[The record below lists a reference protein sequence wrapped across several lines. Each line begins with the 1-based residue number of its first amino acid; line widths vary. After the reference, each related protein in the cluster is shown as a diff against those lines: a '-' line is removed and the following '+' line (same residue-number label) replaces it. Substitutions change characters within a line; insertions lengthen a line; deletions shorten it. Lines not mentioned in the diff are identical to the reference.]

1 MNEVEKMTNDHSLNI
16 QDMNFRLRREPV
28 AIIGMAGIF
37 PQAANMQEYWE
48 NILAGVDCITDVPP
62 SRWDVEA
69 YYHPDPREPDK
80 TYCKRGGFIPA
91 VDFNPMEFGLP
102 PNTLEVTDVSQL
114 MALLVARQAME
125 DAGYG
130 ESRQFDREH
139 VAVIL
144 GVAAARQLAHPFSA
158 RLEYP
163 VWEKALRASGLPEET
178 VQQTIEKL
186 KLAYVKW
193 DENAFPGMLANVVAG
208 RIANRL
214 DLGGMNC
221 IVDAACASSLGAL
234 RTALAELSDHR
245 CSMAL
250 TGGVDTDNSA
260 FAYLCF
266 SKTPALS
273 RRENIRP
280 FDAESDGMMLGE
292 GIGMIVLKRLKD
304 AERDGDRI
312 YALIKGIGSSS
323 DGRYKSIYAPRPEG
337 QVRALRRAYE
347 DAGFEPETVGLI
359 EAHGTGTMA
368 GDAAEFAALKA
379 VFAKNDAT
387 EPHIALGSVKSQIGH
402 TKAAA
407 GAAGMMKVALA
418 LHHKVLPPTI
428 NIERPNPKLGIEN
441 TPFYLNTAT
450 RPWIR
455 GTQPR
460 RAGVS
465 SFGFGGS
472 NYHVVLEEYTGE
484 HVQPYRLH
492 RPGRGVLVHESDQAA
507 LLVACEALIQKLQ
520 SQEAEQVFAEWVE
533 CSRTLSI
540 PSKSARLG
548 FVAVSAAEACQ
559 LLRLAKTQLLNDK
572 TAESW
577 AHPKGIFYRRCAEDL
592 EGKKVVAVFPGQGSQ
607 YLEMGRELTLN
618 APCLRQMYDHMD
630 SLLEEQGKE
639 PVSRVFFPPKSF
651 DLAKKEAQTAALQR
665 TENVQPAMAAMSAGL
680 YKMLQQAGF
689 QPDFTLGHS
698 FGELTALW
706 AAGVFDESDYLKL
719 AIARGQAMSTGDST
733 DRGAML
739 AVKGNASQLQPLVDL
754 FPEVVIANFNS
765 DQQVVLSGAT
775 SSIALLQEKLSAQG
789 YTVVRLPVSAAF
801 HTAYVHDASAIFK
814 QALESTTFCLPDID
828 IYANTTAQPYP
839 KNIEAMQALL
849 TTQITNPVL
858 FKQSI
863 ENIYNA
869 GGTYFVEVGPRNI
882 LTLLIQEILGE
893 RPHLA
898 VALNP
903 SRNGDSDRQMREA
916 IIRLRVAGLSLVDPD
931 IYQVSPPP
939 IPPQKEGSPSAR
951 LESVNYLSEKTK
963 QTIEAALQNGHAQNP
978 LVSQNGHAQNPVVL
992 HNGHVQNFPVS
1003 QNSHTQNAPMFQNGH
1018 VQNLPATLN
1027 RGITQETSP
1036 THKLLDS
1043 KDHPE
1048 TSSFES
1054 YLDYLLDYQAQ
1065 TLALHEQFIAQQR
1078 EYVQTSFQMFGVQ
1091 NVERVQQSLLRFHEH
1106 HAESL
1111 AVYEKAI
1118 SDQGECST
1126 QIFQSLEQQLGSSNI
1141 SIPQIAL
1148 PQPRPSAPQIEAIAV
1163 LPETLQVESGSHALL
1178 STEKEPEPIAKSATI
1193 DTQLLGEKL
1202 LEVVSEKTGYPAQ
1215 MIDLQMDMEA
1225 DLGIDSIKRV
1235 EILGAL
1241 QDLFPAL
1248 PRPDPE
1254 ELAELGLRTLQQ
1266 VIDHLHSKL
1275 RTAEKK
1281 IPSPEPKTELESPV
1295 LRLQRSGV
1303 VLHFLPPP
1311 DYRQITLG
1319 EGRRCLVSDDGT
1331 ALTTALVRILSREW
1345 GWQVTVLRWPQT
1357 WVEKQASL
1365 DPGVECI
1372 SIAEFDEAHLKSQI
1386 AELGPIAAFIH
1397 LHPHFGDKKVD
1408 GILFDDR
1415 EASLVKQVFSMAK
1428 ELKQPLTESAKQGYA
1443 GFICATQLDGRLGLG
1458 VDRDFGVIGGA
1469 LFGLVKTLRREWESV
1484 FCRGIDLSP
1493 DLDAEQ
1499 ASRFLLAEMTDP
1511 DRRIG
1516 ETGWSQLGRT
1526 TLARTPNELIFSP
1539 EGSGINEET
1548 VFLVSGGAK
1557 GITAHCTIQLAER
1570 YRCKFILVG
1579 RSSAELSIDSEAVK
1593 NLDERQ
1599 LKQWIFE
1606 QMQGQ
1611 NPSPAA
1617 VQKQFARIR
1626 SAQEIA
1632 RTLEAIRGAGAQV
1645 EYVSADI
1652 TDRNS
1657 LSAALSPAI
1666 ERLGA
1671 VTAILHGAGN
1681 LADKRIE
1688 EKSLQDFD
1696 YVFAPKVL
1704 GLQNL
1709 LACVDIDQLQH
1720 LVLFSSVIGFYGN
1733 GGQADYAMANEV
1745 LNKLAYLSRRTYP
1758 HCHTVSINWG
1768 PWEAGMVTPQ
1778 LKKIFNENAIET
1790 IPIDV
1795 GAQMLIESLEASHSE
1810 PAQVVIGSALPFAL
1824 AKPQTE
1830 TVYVERTLPLSANPF
1845 LQDHVIQGHPVLPA
1859 TCALAWMANTCEQ
1872 IHPGYRFSECE
1883 HFRVLKGVVFDG
1895 TSPDKYTVEVQTI
1908 ADSADTLVCETKVW
1922 SRSPQGALRYHYS
1935 VKLWLCR
1942 RIAERP
1948 SDLTLQLPPLPWP
1961 DPPTVPIYRNGEGS
1975 LFHGPTFQGVQNI
1988 LVMTPEKIVLEC
2000 CLPRL
2005 TPEQQGQFPVQAVNP
2020 YIADV
2025 EIHSI
2030 WLWLQHFHQE
2040 ACLPAEFGRFA
2051 QFVMV
2056 PFDETFYVTMTVQ
2069 SRTDTALN
2077 ADLIVHDAQGRIY
2090 TRTLGARGTIF
2101 SPRRLTSSDKAK
2113 PFQQE

>member
-1 MNEVEKMTNDHSLNI
+1 MTHNHLLNL
-16 QDMNFRLRREPV
+16 QDMNFQLRREPV
-28 AIIGMAGIF
+28 AVIGMAGIF
-37 PQAANMQEYWE
+37 PQSANLQEYWE

-62 SRWDVEA
+62 TRWDVEA

-144 GVAAARQLAHPFSA
+144 GVAAARQLAHPLGA

-163 VWEKALRASGLPEET
+163 VWEKVLRSSGLPEET

-214 DLGGMNC
+214 DFGGMNC

-245 CSMAL
+245 CNMAL

-260 FAYLCF
+260 FAYVCF

-273 RRENIRP
+273 RRENLRP

-292 GIGMIVLKRLKD
+292 GIGMVVLKRLKD

-368 GDAAEFAALKA
+368 GDVAEFAALKA
-379 VFAKNDAT
+379 VFAKNDSA

-407 GAAGMMKVALA
+407 GAAGIMKAVLA

-441 TPFYLNTAT
+441 TPFYLNTMT

-484 HVQPYRLH
+484 HDQPYRLH
-492 RPGRGVLVHESDQAA
+492 RPSCGVLVHEEDQAA
-507 LLVACEALIQKLQ
+507 LLAACEALIQKLQ

-533 CSRTLSI
+533 HSRTLSI

-548 FVAVSAAEACQ
+548 FVAASAAEACQ
-559 LLRLAKTQLLNDK
+559 LLRLAAAQLLDNS
-572 TAESW
+572 TAEFW
-577 AHPKGIFYRRCAEDL
+577 THPKGIFYRRCAEDL
-592 EGKKVVAVFPGQGSQ
+592 QGKVVALFPGQGSQ
-607 YLEMGRELTLN
+607 YLEMGRELALN

-630 SLLEEQGKE
+630 SLLEAQGKE
-639 PVSRVFFPPKSF
+639 PVSQVFFPPKSF
-651 DLAKKEAQTAALQR
+651 DPAKKEAQTAALR
-665 TENVQPAMAAMSAGL
+665 HTENVQPAIAAMSAGL

-689 QPDFTLGHS
+689 QPNFTVGHS

-706 AAGVFDESDYLKL
+706 AAGVFDETDYLKL
-719 AIARGQAMSTGDST
+719 AIARGQAMAMDKST

-739 AVKGNASQLQPLVDL
+739 AVKGNASQLQPLLDS

-775 SSIALLQEKLSAQG
+775 ASIDLLQEELSGQG

-801 HTAYVHDASAIFK
+801 HTAYVHDASAIFE
-814 QALESTTFCLPDID
+814 QALQSTALRSPAID
-828 IYANTTAQPYP
+828 VYANTTAQFYP
-839 KNIEAMQALL
+839 KDAQEVQALL

-858 FKQSI
+858 FKQCI
-863 ENIYNA
+863 ENIYSA
-869 GGTYFVEVGPRNI
+869 GGTCFVEVGPRNI
-882 LTLLIQEILGE
+882 LTLLVQEILGE
-893 RPHLA
+893 RPHIA

-916 IIRLRVAGLSLVDPD
+916 IVRLRVAGLSLVDPD

-939 IPPQKEGSPSAR
+939 IPPQKEGSPSVR

-963 QTIEAALQNGHAQNP
+963 QTMSAVLENGHHPPA
-978 LVSQNGHAQNPVVL
+978 SQNGHIHNPEV
-992 HNGHVQNFPVS
+992 
-1003 QNSHTQNAPMFQNGH
+1003 FQNGH
-1018 VQNLPATLN
+1018 TQKPPASQNEHAFQNAPIQHLPANLN
-1027 RGITQETSP
+1027 GNLTQATSP
-1036 THKLLDS
+1036 NS
-1043 KDHPE
+1043 KPLESKEHLE

-1054 YLDYLLDYQAQ
+1054 SLDYLLDYQAQ
-1065 TLALHEQFIAQQR
+1065 ALALYEQFSTQQR
-1078 EYVQTSFQMFGVQ
+1078 EYMQTSFQMLGDQ
-1091 NVERVQQSLLRFHEH
+1091 NVESVQRSLLRFHNH
-1106 HAESL
+1106 HTESL
-1111 AVYEKAI
+1111 AVYEQAI
-1118 SDQGECST
+1118 SDQAECSA
-1126 QIFQSLEQQLGSSNI
+1126 QIFKSFEYQLGAGQV
-1141 SIPQIAL
+1141 SIPQTVL
-1148 PQPRPSAPQIEAIAV
+1148 PQPRSFAPQIEAIP
-1163 LPETLQVESGSHALL
+1163 LPEPLPAKNGFEVSLPSAQ
-1178 STEKEPEPIAKSATI
+1178 EPELIAETATI
-1193 DTQLLGEKL
+1193 DTKILGESL
-1202 LEVVSEKTGYPAQ
+1202 LTVVSEKTGYPAQ

-1241 QDLFPAL
+1241 QDLFPSL

-1275 RTAEKK
+1275 NTTEKK
-1281 IPSPEPKTELESPV
+1281 VHAPQVETALKSPV

-1303 VLHFLPPP
+1303 ALRFLPAP
-1311 DYRQITLG
+1311 DYRPITLG

-1331 ALTTALVRILSREW
+1331 ALTTTLVRILSKEW
-1345 GWQVTVLRWPQT
+1345 GWQVIVLSWPQT
-1357 WVEKQASL
+1357 LVEKQAVL
-1365 DPGVECI
+1365 DPDVERIC
-1372 SIAEFDEAHLKSQI
+1372 IAELDEAHLQSQV
-1386 AELGPIAAFIH
+1386 AKLGPIAAFIH
-1397 LHPHFGDKKVD
+1397 LHPVHFGDKKVD
-1408 GILFDDR
+1408 RMHFDDR
-1415 EASLVKQVFSMAK
+1415 EASLVRQVFLMAK
-1428 ELKQPLTESAKQGYA
+1428 VLKQSLTESAKQGYA

-1458 VDRDFGVIGGA
+1458 KDRDFGVIGGA
-1469 LFGLVKTLRREWESV
+1469 LFGLVKTLRREWEAV

-1493 DLDAEQ
+1493 DLDVEK
-1499 ASRFLLAEMTDP
+1499 ASRFLLAEMADP

-1516 ETGWSQLGRT
+1516 ETGWSESGRT
-1526 TLARTPNELIFSP
+1526 TLARTPDEPIFSP
-1539 EGSGINEET
+1539 EGSGIDEQT

-1557 GITAHCTIQLAER
+1557 GITAHCALQIATR
-1570 YRCKFILVG
+1570 YRCRFILVG
-1579 RSSAELSIDSEAVK
+1579 RSNAELPVDNEAIK
-1593 NLDERQ
+1593 NLNERQ

-1611 NPSPAA
+1611 HPNPAA
-1617 VQKQFARIR
+1617 LQQQFERIR
-1626 SAQEIA
+1626 SAQEIV
-1632 RTLEAIRGAGAQV
+1632 RTLEAIRGVGAQV

-1657 LSAALSPAI
+1657 LRTALLPSI
-1666 ERLGA
+1666 ERLGL

-1696 YVFAPKVL
+1696 QVFAPKVL
-1704 GLQNL
+1704 GLRNL
-1709 LACVDIDQLQH
+1709 LECVDIDQLQH
-1720 LVLFSSVIGFYGN
+1720 LVLFSSVAGFYGN

-1745 LNKLAYLSRRTYP
+1745 LNKLAHLGRRTVP
-1758 HCHTVSINWG
+1758 HCHTISINWG
-1768 PWEAGMVTPQ
+1768 PWEGGMVTPQ
-1778 LKKIFNENAIET
+1778 LKKLFNENDIET
-1790 IPIDV
+1790 IPIDI
-1795 GAQMLIESLEASHSE
+1795 GAQMLLESLEANHNE
-1810 PAQVVIGSALPFAL
+1810 PAQVVIGSALPYTP

-1830 TVYVERTLPLSANPF
+1830 KVHVERTLSLTANPF

-1872 IHPGYRFSECE
+1872 LHPGYRFSECE
-1883 HFRVLKGVVFDG
+1883 HFRVLKGIVFDG
-1895 TSPDKYTVEVQTI
+1895 TPTDKYTVEVQTI
-1908 ADSADTLVCETKVW
+1908 TDSAGALVCETKVW
-1922 SRSPQGALRYHYS
+1922 SRNPQGAIRHHYS
-1935 VKLWLCR
+1935 VKLWLRR

-1948 SDLTLQLPPLPWP
+1948 RDLTLQLPPLPWQ
-1961 DPPTVPIYRNGEGS
+1961 DPPTEPIYGNGEGS
-1975 LFHGPTFQGVQNI
+1975 LFHGLAFQGVRNI
-1988 LVMTPEKIVLEC
+1988 LVMTPKKIVLEC
-2000 CLPRL
+2000 CLPPL
-2005 TPEQQGQFPVQAVNP
+2005 TPEQQGQFAVQAFNP
-2020 YIADV
+2020 YISDV

-2030 WLWLQHFHQE
+2030 WLWLQHFHKE
-2040 ACLPAEFGRFA
+2040 ACLPAEFGRFE
-2051 QFVMV
+2051 QFTMV

-2077 ADLIVHDAQGRIY
+2077 ADLSVHDDQGRIY

-2101 SPRRLTSSDKAK
+2101 SPKRLASPVKAK
-2113 PFQQE
+2113 PRQQA